1 MSYSEE
7 KISRTCNIN
16 EAYENLANAIV
27 KQAVMDYKEP
37 LRKLMKNPNDKE
49 AKHDAERIERF
60 FHSGW
65 YTQLTS
71 IDGDWLIRKT
81 REMVKEEIREKMQKK
96 AEQLRKKLEKEARTF
111 RKVLEQILSLG
122 GYISIDTIYYLE
134 YMEIIDEMKIID
146 KLAAI
151 DGML

>member
-27 KQAVMDYKEP
+27 KQAVVDYKEP
-37 LRKLMKNPNDKE
+37 LRKLEKNPNDKE
-49 AKHDAERIERF
+49 AKRDAERIERF

-71 IDGDWLIRKT
+71 IDGDWLIRKI
-81 REMVKEEIREKMQKK
+81 REMVKEEIREKI
-96 AEQLRKKLEKEARTF
+96 RKKLEKEARAF
-111 RKVLEQILSLG
+111 RKVLNQILSLG
-122 GYISIDTIYYLE
+122 GYISLDTIYYLE

-146 KLAAI
+146 ELAAI

>member
-7 KISRTCNIN
+7 RISRTCNIN
-16 EAYENLANAIV
+16 EVYENLANAIV
-27 KQAVMDYKEP
+27 KQAVVDYKVP
-37 LRKLMKNPNDKE
+37 LRRLEKNPNDKDAKRE
-49 AKHDAERIERF
+49 AVRIERF

-81 REMVKEEIREKMQKK
+81 REMVKEEIREK
-96 AEQLRKKLEKEARTF
+96 LRRKLEKEARAF

-146 KLAAI
+146 ELAAI

>member
-7 KISRTCNIN
+7 KISRGCNIN

-27 KQAVMDYKEP
+27 KQAVVDYKEP
-37 LRKLMKNPNDKE
+37 LRKLMKNPNDKD
-49 AKHDAERIERF
+49 AKREAERIERF

-71 IDGDWLIRKT
+71 LDRDWLIRKT
-81 REMVKEEIREKMQKK
+81 KEMVKEEIREKI
-96 AEQLRKKLEKEARTF
+96 RKKLEKEARAF

-146 KLAAI
+146 ELAAI